1 MHSPLTNKP
10 STPSRKFASPSRL
23 IPGGQAPF
31 DGIPRKKS
39 SSATVDG
46 RFWEWQGPDGLGEPK
61 KRHFSEVLAGVLL
74 PTPSIHVQPWNLVRQ
89 VGADFLLIIFSFAA
103 VGHLIV
109 LLEFAI
115 QHDPAA
121 LLRPEPFPTAGPGLL
136 LLYGALFTLLGF
148 FERLYDPETVQIPRR
163 ERLVLGK
170 VVFWSAAVVVA
181 AVSWSGPQ
189 LISLTSLAAS
199 APLNFLIMLAWRN
212 YWRRVPAQARSG
224 RDVRNVLI
232 IGAGPVGRKL
242 AANISQDL
250 ACRCVVVGFLDE
262 NEPVGGDVHGRV
274 EDLARIARADFVDE
288 IILATPQQLDVARR
302 VIREARRNQIDVKV
316 VPDLFGF
323 EPDDPMVFEKIG
335 NIPVLTLREERM
347 PVFALFLKRSVD
359 AVLAALALAL
369 ASPLLAVIALV
380 IKLESAGPV
389 LYQAQRVGLKGRRFP
404 CYKFRTMSMD
414 ADRLKEHLRAR
425 NQRRGPF
432 FKIADDPRITRAG
445 RFLRRY
451 SLDELP
457 QLWNVVRG
465 EMSLVGPRPHPLDD
479 FERYDLG
486 DLQRLGV
493 PPGLTGLWQV
503 TAIHRL
509 SAAWL
514 SISSTSEAGPYGA
527 ISKFFIRRF
536 PWFCTEA
543 VYSYVLDPLPSSANF
558 RKYCLRMDSRWVAT
572 PAART
577 DRGPIATF
585 PSYPGADAFPS
596 SGLQFPL
603 P

>member
-1 MHSPLTNKP
+1 MYGLRSNLTP
-10 STPSRKFASPSRL
+10 Q
-23 IPGGQAPF
+23 I
-31 DGIPRKKS
+31 
-39 SSATVDG
+39 V
-46 RFWEWQGPDGLGEPK
+46 
-61 KRHFSEVLAGVLL
+61 
-74 PTPSIHVQPWNLVRQ
+74 
-89 VGADFLLIIFSFAA
+89 ADFFLVFVSFAA
-103 VGHLIV
+103 VGHLML

-115 QHDPAA
+115 RHDPAA
-121 LLRPEPFPTAGPGLL
+121 LLRPEPFPTAGAGLL

-148 FERLYDPETVQIPRR
+148 SERLYDPETVQMPRR
-163 ERLVLGK
+163 EQLVLGK
-170 VVFWSAAVVVA
+170 VVFWSAALVVG

-212 YWRRVPAQARSG
+212 YWRHLPAQAHSR
-224 RDVRNVLI
+224 RDIRNVLI
-232 IGAGPVGRKL
+232 IGAGTVGRRL
-242 AANISQDL
+242 AANISQDP
-250 ACRCVVVGFLDE
+250 AGRYVVVGFLDQT
-262 NEPVGGDVHGRV
+262 EPVGGNVHGQI

-288 IILATPQQLDVARR
+288 IILTAPQQADMARWA
-302 VIREARRNQIDVKV
+302 IREARRNQIDVKV

-323 EPDDPMVFEKIG
+323 EPDDPLVFEKVG

-359 AVLAALALAL
+359 TVLASLALAL
-369 ASPLLAVIALV
+369 ASPLLAIIAV
-380 IKLESAGPV
+380 VVKLESSGPV
-389 LYQAQRVGLKGRRFP
+389 LYQAERVGLKGRRFP

-414 ADRLKEHLRAR
+414 ADRLKEHLRAC

-503 TAIHRL
+503 TARRDPSFERGL
-509 SAAWL
+509 AL
-514 SISSTSEAGPYGA
+514 DLEY
-527 ISKFFIRRF
+527 IRSWTLWRDF
-536 PWFCTEA
+536 QILYKT
-543 VYSYVLDPLPSSANF
+543 VSVVLH
-558 RKYCLRMDSRWVAT
+558 
-572 PAART
+572 
-577 DRGPIATF
+577 G
-585 PSYPGADAFPS
+585 
-596 SGLQFPL
+596 SGV
-603 P
+603 

>member
-1 MHSPLTNKP
+1 MRSPLTNR
-10 STPSRKFASPSRL
+10 SATPSRKFASPSRL
-23 IPGGQAPF
+23 IPGAQAPF

-46 RFWEWQGPDGLGEPK
+46 RFWEWQGPDGFGAPR
-61 KRHFSEVLAGVLL
+61 KRRFSEVLADTLL
-74 PTPSIHVQPWNLVRQ
+74 PTPSMYGLRSNLTPQIV
-89 VGADFLLIIFSFAA
+89 ADFFLVIFSFAA
-103 VGHLIV
+103 VGHLML

-115 QHDPAA
+115 RHDPAA
-121 LLRPEPFPTAGPGLL
+121 LLRPEPFPTAGAGLL

-148 FERLYDPETVQIPRR
+148 SERLYDPETVQMPRR
-163 ERLVLGK
+163 EQLVLGK
-170 VVFWSAAVVVA
+170 VVFWSAALVVG

-212 YWRRVPAQARSG
+212 YWRHLPAQAHSR
-224 RDVRNVLI
+224 RDIRNVLI
-232 IGAGPVGRKL
+232 IGAGTVGRRL
-242 AANISQDL
+242 AANISQDP
-250 ACRCVVVGFLDE
+250 AGRYVVVGFLDQT
-262 NEPVGGDVHGRV
+262 EPVGGNVHGQI

-288 IILATPQQLDVARR
+288 IILTAPQQADMARWA
-302 VIREARRNQIDVKV
+302 IREARRNQIDVKV

-323 EPDDPMVFEKIG
+323 EPDDPLVFEKVG

-359 AVLAALALAL
+359 TVLASLALAL
-369 ASPLLAVIALV
+369 ASPLLAIIAV
-380 IKLESAGPV
+380 VVKLESSGPV
-389 LYQAQRVGLKGRRFP
+389 LYQAERVGLKGRRFP

-414 ADRLKEHLRAR
+414 ADRLKEHLRAC

-432 FKIADDPRITRAG
+432 FKIADDPRITPAG

-503 TAIHRL
+503 TARRDPSFERGL
-509 SAAWL
+509 AL
-514 SISSTSEAGPYGA
+514 DLEY
-527 ISKFFIRRF
+527 IRSWTLWRDF
-536 PWFCTEA
+536 QILYKT
-543 VYSYVLDPLPSSANF
+543 VSVVLH
-558 RKYCLRMDSRWVAT
+558 
-572 PAART
+572 
-577 DRGPIATF
+577 G
-585 PSYPGADAFPS
+585 
-596 SGLQFPL
+596 SGV
-603 P
+603 